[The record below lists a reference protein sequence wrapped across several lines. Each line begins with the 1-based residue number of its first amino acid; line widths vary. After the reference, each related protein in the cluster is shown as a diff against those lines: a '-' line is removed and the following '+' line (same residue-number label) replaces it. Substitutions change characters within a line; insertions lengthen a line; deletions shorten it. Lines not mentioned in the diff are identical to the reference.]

1 MQEKINEFYK
11 NKSGEEKLL
20 IALSMFETA
29 RELVI
34 SSLPN
39 NLSERELQEALF
51 LLFYGNDF
59 SVNEKEKS
67 LQIFSHNFT
76 RIKLLEIS
84 VIHVYFTIFSNLAIS
99 SLSEAAFSNSRS
111 FAASCI

>member
-1 MQEKINEFYK
+1 MNDTAPEIQDKIDDIYK

-39 NLSERELQEALF
+39 NISDKELRKALF
-51 LLFYGNDF
+51 LRFYENDF
-59 SVNEKEKS
+59 SRSEKKKI
-67 LQIFSHNFT
+67 L
-76 RIKLLEIS
+76 
-84 VIHVYFTIFSNLAIS
+84 SNL
-99 SLSEAAFSNSRS
+99 
-111 FAASCI
+111 

>member
-1 MQEKINEFYK
+1 MKDTSFEIQKKIDEIYK

-39 NLSERELQEALF
+39 NLSERELRKALF
-51 LLFYGNDF
+51 LRFYGNDF
-59 SVNEKEKS
+59 SVNEKEKI
-67 LQIFSHNFT
+67 L
-76 RIKLLEIS
+76 
-84 VIHVYFTIFSNLAIS
+84 SNL
-99 SLSEAAFSNSRS
+99 
-111 FAASCI
+111 

>member
-1 MQEKINEFYK
+1 VKDTSFEIQKKIDEIYK

-39 NLSERELQEALF
+39 NLSDKELRKELF
-51 LLFYGNDF
+51 LRFYGNDF
-59 SVNEKEKS
+59 TVNEKEKI
-67 LQIFSHNFT
+67 L
-76 RIKLLEIS
+76 
-84 VIHVYFTIFSNLAIS
+84 S
-99 SLSEAAFSNSRS
+99 SF
-111 FAASCI
+111 

>member
-1 MQEKINEFYK
+1 MKDTSFEIQKKIDEIYK

-39 NLSERELQEALF
+39 NLSDKELRKALF
-51 LLFYGNDF
+51 LRFYGNDF
-59 SVNEKEKS
+59 NVNEKEKI
-67 LQIFSHNFT
+67 LT
-76 RIKLLEIS
+76 
-84 VIHVYFTIFSNLAIS
+84 NL
-99 SLSEAAFSNSRS
+99 
-111 FAASCI
+111 

>member
-1 MQEKINEFYK
+1 MNDTAPEIQEKINEIYK

-39 NLSERELQEALF
+39 NLSDKELRKELF
-51 LLFYGNDF
+51 LRFYGNDF
-59 SVNEKEKS
+59 GAVEKEKI
-67 LQIFSHNFT
+67 L
-76 RIKLLEIS
+76 
-84 VIHVYFTIFSNLAIS
+84 S
-99 SLSEAAFSNSRS
+99 SF
-111 FAASCI
+111 

>member
-1 MQEKINEFYK
+1 MNDTAPEIQDKIDTIYK

-39 NLSERELQEALF
+39 NLSERELRKALF
-51 LLFYGNDF
+51 LRFYGSDF
-59 SVNEKEKS
+59 SVKEKERILS
-67 LQIFSHNFT
+67 NF
-76 RIKLLEIS
+76 
-84 VIHVYFTIFSNLAIS
+84 
-99 SLSEAAFSNSRS
+99 
-111 FAASCI
+111 

>member
-1 MQEKINEFYK
+1 MKDTSFEIQKKIDEIYK

-39 NLSERELQEALF
+39 NLLERELRKALF
-51 LLFYGNDF
+51 LRFYGNDF
-59 SVNEKEKS
+59 TVNEKEKI
-67 LQIFSHNFT
+67 LT
-76 RIKLLEIS
+76 
-84 VIHVYFTIFSNLAIS
+84 NL
-99 SLSEAAFSNSRS
+99 
-111 FAASCI
+111 

>member
-1 MQEKINEFYK
+1 MKDTSFEIQKKIDEIYK

-39 NLSERELQEALF
+39 NLSDKELRKELF
-51 LLFYGNDF
+51 LRFYGNDF
-59 SVNEKEKS
+59 SSNEKEKI
-67 LQIFSHNFT
+67 LT
-76 RIKLLEIS
+76 
-84 VIHVYFTIFSNLAIS
+84 NL
-99 SLSEAAFSNSRS
+99 
-111 FAASCI
+111 